1 MKLVMTEAEAIDAG
15 CTHAGT
21 LYSMPFWVDMRCD
34 SCPAIYPKY
43 AISEPWMW
51 LCELMATPVSMCMS
65 ESYFRITLKRR
76 IGIEDRS

>member
-21 LYSMPFWVDMRCD
+21 LYSTPVWVDMRCN

-43 AISEPWMW
+43 AILEPWMW
-51 LCELMATPVSMCMS
+51 LCDMATMLIGAATG
-65 ESYFRITLKRR
+65 EAWFRITLKRQ
-76 IGIEDRS
+76 IGAKGA